1 MNGKMTILACITG
14 FLLDCIFGDPVWMYH
29 PIRVIGNLI
38 SVLEKGLRKLLCSR
52 IPASEQRKK
61 NKREVLAGGILWI
74 LTVSLSFLV
83 PAVLLFAAGKVHPAV
98 RFLLET
104 FWCYQIFAA
113 RCLVGESRKV
123 YQKLKEDDLSGA
135 RRAVSMI
142 VGRDTE
148 NLTAEGVTK
157 AAVETV
163 AENTSD
169 GVTAPLLFLLI
180 GGAPLGFLY
189 KAVNTMDSMLGYK
202 NEKYLYFGRIPAKMD
217 DVFNY
222 IPARLTA
229 WFMIV
234 AAFLTGMDGKNAW
247 KIYLRDKRKHASPNS
262 AQSEAV
268 CAGAL
273 DVQLAGDAV
282 YFGKV
287 YKKDYI
293 GDAIRKIEP
302 EDIIVAYD
310 DIDLEV
316 GQIRVRR
323 KGSAGG
329 HNGIKNIISHLGTN
343 EFPRV
348 KVGVGAKP
356 QGGDLVNHVLGH
368 FSKEDEKKMD
378 EVLDE
383 AVAAVE
389 TIVTQDVD
397 VAMNRFNAKK
407 K

>member
-1 MNGKMTILACITG
+1 MNGRMTILACIIG

-52 IPASEQRKK
+52 IHASEQEKK
-61 NKREVLAGGILWI
+61 NRREVLAGGILWI

-113 RCLVGESRKV
+113 RCLVGESKKV
-123 YQKLKEDDLSGA
+123 YQKLKEDDLPGA

-148 NLTAEGVTK
+148 NLTTEGVTK

-247 KIYLRDKRKHASPNS
+247 KIYST
-262 AQSEAV
+262 
-268 CAGAL
+268 G
-273 DVQLAGDAV
+273 
-282 YFGKV
+282 
-287 YKKDYI
+287 
-293 GDAIRKIEP
+293 
-302 EDIIVAYD
+302 
-310 DIDLEV
+310 
-316 GQIRVRR
+316 
-323 KGSAGG
+323 
-329 HNGIKNIISHLGTN
+329 
-343 EFPRV
+343 
-348 KVGVGAKP
+348 
-356 QGGDLVNHVLGH
+356 
-368 FSKEDEKKMD
+368 
-378 EVLDE
+378 
-383 AVAAVE
+383 
-389 TIVTQDVD
+389 
-397 VAMNRFNAKK
+397 
-407 K
+407 

>member
-1 MNGKMTILACITG
+1 MHHRIFVRLHFRRSG
-14 FLLDCIFGDPVWMYH
+14 LDVPSDTRDRKPDQCVG
-29 PIRVIGNLI
+29 
-38 SVLEKGLRKLLCSR
+38 KGLRKLLCSR
-52 IPASEQRKK
+52 IPASEQKKK

-123 YQKLKEDDLSGA
+123 YQKLKEDDLPGA

-282 YFGKV
+282 YFGKI

-302 EDIIVAYD
+302 EDI
-310 DIDLEV
+310 L
-316 GQIRVRR
+316 R
-323 KGSAGG
+323 AGKLMYMTT
-329 HNGIKNIISHLGTN
+329 ILMMVV
-343 EFPRV
+343 F
-348 KVGVGAKP
+348 
-356 QGGDLVNHVLGH
+356 GGLLLWVY
-368 FSKEDEKKMD
+368 
-378 EVLDE
+378 
-383 AVAAVE
+383 
-389 TIVTQDVD
+389 
-397 VAMNRFNAKK
+397 
-407 K
+407 

>member
-1 MNGKMTILACITG
+1 
-14 FLLDCIFGDPVWMYH
+14 MYH

-52 IPASEQRKK
+52 IPASEQEKK
-61 NKREVLAGGILWI
+61 NRREVLAGGILWI

-83 PAVLLFAAGKVHPAV
+83 PAVILFAAGKVHPAV

-123 YQKLKEDDLSGA
+123 YQKLKEDDLPGA

-229 WFMIV
+229 WFMV
-234 AAFLTGMDGKNAW
+234 AAAFLTGMDGKNAW

-287 YKKDYI
+287 YK
-293 GDAIRKIEP
+293 R
-302 EDIIVAYD
+302 
-310 DIDLEV
+310 
-316 GQIRVRR
+316 
-323 KGSAGG
+323 
-329 HNGIKNIISHLGTN
+329 IISVMQSVRL
-343 EFPRV
+343 
-348 KVGVGAKP
+348 
-356 QGGDLVNHVLGH
+356 
-368 FSKEDEKKMD
+368 
-378 EVLDE
+378 
-383 AVAAVE
+383 
-389 TIVTQDVD
+389 
-397 VAMNRFNAKK
+397 NRRIFFVPGN
-407 K
+407 

>member
-1 MNGKMTILACITG
+1 MNGKMIILACVTG
-14 FLLDCIFGDPVWMYH
+14 FLLDCIFGDPAWMYH

-52 IPASEQRKK
+52 IPASEQEKK
-61 NKREVLAGGILWI
+61 NRREVLAGGILWI

-123 YQKLKEDDLSGA
+123 YQKLKEDDLPGA
-135 RRAVSMI
+135 RKAVSMI

-293 GDAIRKIEP
+293 GDAIRKIEL
-302 EDIIVAYD
+302 EDI
-310 DIDLEV
+310 L
-316 GQIRVRR
+316 R
-323 KGSAGG
+323 AGKLMYMTT
-329 HNGIKNIISHLGTN
+329 ILMMVV
-343 EFPRV
+343 F
-348 KVGVGAKP
+348 
-356 QGGDLVNHVLGH
+356 GGLL
-368 FSKEDEKKMD
+368 
-378 EVLDE
+378 LW
-383 AVAAVE
+383 
-389 TIVTQDVD
+389 IY
-397 VAMNRFNAKK
+397 
-407 K
+407 

>member
-1 MNGKMTILACITG
+1 MNGKMTILACVTG
-14 FLLDCIFGDPVWMYH
+14 FLLDCIFGDPAWIYH

-52 IPASEQRKK
+52 IHASEQEKK
-61 NKREVLAGGILWI
+61 NRREVLAGGILWI

-113 RCLVGESRKV
+113 RCLVGESKKV
-123 YQKLKEDDLSGA
+123 YQKLKEDDLPGA

-234 AAFLTGMDGKNAW
+234 AAFLTGMDGENAW

-302 EDIIVAYD
+302 EDI
-310 DIDLEV
+310 L
-316 GQIRVRR
+316 R
-323 KGSAGG
+323 AGKLMYMTT
-329 HNGIKNIISHLGTN
+329 ILMMVV
-343 EFPRV
+343 F
-348 KVGVGAKP
+348 
-356 QGGDLVNHVLGH
+356 GGLL
-368 FSKEDEKKMD
+368 
-378 EVLDE
+378 LW
-383 AVAAVE
+383 
-389 TIVTQDVD
+389 IY
-397 VAMNRFNAKK
+397 
-407 K
+407 

>member
-14 FLLDCIFGDPVWMYH
+14 FLLDCIFGDPAWMYH

-52 IPASEQRKK
+52 IPASEQEKK
-61 NKREVLAGGILWI
+61 NRREVLAGGILWI

-83 PAVLLFAAGKVHPAV
+83 PAVLLFAVGKFHPAV

-113 RCLVGESRKV
+113 RCLVGESKKV
-123 YQKLKEDDLSGA
+123 YQKLKEDDLPGA

-262 AQSEAV
+262 AQSESV

-302 EDIIVAYD
+302 EDI
-310 DIDLEV
+310 L
-316 GQIRVRR
+316 R
-323 KGSAGG
+323 AGKLMYMTT
-329 HNGIKNIISHLGTN
+329 ILMMVV
-343 EFPRV
+343 F
-348 KVGVGAKP
+348 
-356 QGGDLVNHVLGH
+356 GGLL
-368 FSKEDEKKMD
+368 
-378 EVLDE
+378 LW
-383 AVAAVE
+383 
-389 TIVTQDVD
+389 IY
-397 VAMNRFNAKK
+397 
-407 K
+407 

>member
-1 MNGKMTILACITG
+1 MNGKMIILACVTG
-14 FLLDCIFGDPVWMYH
+14 FLLDCIFGDPAWMYH

-52 IPASEQRKK
+52 IHASEQEKK
-61 NKREVLAGGILWI
+61 NRREVLAGGILWI

-113 RCLVGESRKV
+113 RCLVGESKKV
-123 YQKLKEDDLSGA
+123 YQKLKEDDLPGA
-135 RRAVSMI
+135 RKAVSMI

-234 AAFLTGMDGKNAW
+234 AAFLTGMDGENAW

-302 EDIIVAYD
+302 EDI
-310 DIDLEV
+310 L
-316 GQIRVRR
+316 R
-323 KGSAGG
+323 AGKLMYMTT
-329 HNGIKNIISHLGTN
+329 ILMMVV
-343 EFPRV
+343 F
-348 KVGVGAKP
+348 
-356 QGGDLVNHVLGH
+356 GGLL
-368 FSKEDEKKMD
+368 
-378 EVLDE
+378 LW
-383 AVAAVE
+383 
-389 TIVTQDVD
+389 IY
-397 VAMNRFNAKK
+397 
-407 K
+407 

>member
-1 MNGKMTILACITG
+1 MNGKMIILACVTG
-14 FLLDCIFGDPVWMYH
+14 FLLDCIFGDPACMYH

-52 IPASEQRKK
+52 IPASEQKKK
-61 NKREVLAGGILWI
+61 NEREVLAGGILWI

-113 RCLVGESRKV
+113 RCLVGESKKV
-123 YQKLKEDDLSGA
+123 YQKLKEDDLPGA

-229 WFMIV
+229 WFMV
-234 AAFLTGMDGKNAW
+234 AAAFLTGMDGENAW

-302 EDIIVAYD
+302 EDI
-310 DIDLEV
+310 L
-316 GQIRVRR
+316 R
-323 KGSAGG
+323 AGKLMYMTT
-329 HNGIKNIISHLGTN
+329 ILMMVV
-343 EFPRV
+343 F
-348 KVGVGAKP
+348 
-356 QGGDLVNHVLGH
+356 GGLLLWI
-368 FSKEDEKKMD
+368 F
-378 EVLDE
+378 
-383 AVAAVE
+383 
-389 TIVTQDVD
+389 
-397 VAMNRFNAKK
+397 
-407 K
+407 

>member
-1 MNGKMTILACITG
+1 MNGKMIILACVTG
-14 FLLDCIFGDPVWMYH
+14 FLLDCIFGDPAWMYH

-52 IPASEQRKK
+52 IPASEQEKK
-61 NKREVLAGGILWI
+61 NRREVLAGGILWI

-113 RCLVGESRKV
+113 RCLVGESKKV
-123 YQKLKEDDLSGA
+123 YQKLKEDDLPGA

-293 GDAIRKIEP
+293 GDAIRKIEL
-302 EDIIVAYD
+302 EDI
-310 DIDLEV
+310 L
-316 GQIRVRR
+316 R
-323 KGSAGG
+323 AGKLMYMTT
-329 HNGIKNIISHLGTN
+329 ILMMVV
-343 EFPRV
+343 F
-348 KVGVGAKP
+348 
-356 QGGDLVNHVLGH
+356 GGLL
-368 FSKEDEKKMD
+368 
-378 EVLDE
+378 LW
-383 AVAAVE
+383 
-389 TIVTQDVD
+389 IY
-397 VAMNRFNAKK
+397 
-407 K
+407 

>member
-1 MNGKMTILACITG
+1 MNGKMIILACVTG
-14 FLLDCIFGDPVWMYH
+14 FLLDCIFGDPAWMYH

-52 IPASEQRKK
+52 IPASEQKKK
-61 NKREVLAGGILWI
+61 NEREVLAGGILWI

-113 RCLVGESRKV
+113 RCLVGESKKV
-123 YQKLKEDDLSGA
+123 YQKLKEDDLTGA

-229 WFMIV
+229 WFMV
-234 AAFLTGMDGKNAW
+234 AAAFLTGMDGENAW

-302 EDIIVAYD
+302 EDI
-310 DIDLEV
+310 L
-316 GQIRVRR
+316 R
-323 KGSAGG
+323 AGKLMYMTT
-329 HNGIKNIISHLGTN
+329 ILMMVV
-343 EFPRV
+343 F
-348 KVGVGAKP
+348 
-356 QGGDLVNHVLGH
+356 GGLLLWI
-368 FSKEDEKKMD
+368 F
-378 EVLDE
+378 
-383 AVAAVE
+383 
-389 TIVTQDVD
+389 
-397 VAMNRFNAKK
+397 
-407 K
+407 

>member
-1 MNGKMTILACITG
+1 MNGKMTILACVTG
-14 FLLDCIFGDPVWMYH
+14 FLLDCIFGDPAWMYH

-52 IPASEQRKK
+52 IHASEQEKK
-61 NKREVLAGGILWI
+61 NRREVLAGGILWI

-123 YQKLKEDDLSGA
+123 YQKLKEDDLPGA

-229 WFMIV
+229 WFMV
-234 AAFLTGMDGKNAW
+234 AAAFLTGMDGENAW

-302 EDIIVAYD
+302 EDI
-310 DIDLEV
+310 L
-316 GQIRVRR
+316 R
-323 KGSAGG
+323 AGKLMYMTT
-329 HNGIKNIISHLGTN
+329 ILMMVV
-343 EFPRV
+343 F
-348 KVGVGAKP
+348 
-356 QGGDLVNHVLGH
+356 GGLL
-368 FSKEDEKKMD
+368 
-378 EVLDE
+378 LW
-383 AVAAVE
+383 
-389 TIVTQDVD
+389 IY
-397 VAMNRFNAKK
+397 
-407 K
+407 

>member
-1 MNGKMTILACITG
+1 MNGKMTIMACITG
-14 FLLDCIFGDPVWMYH
+14 FLLDCMFEDPVWMYH

-38 SVLEKGLRKLLCSR
+38 SVLEKGLRKLLCSQ
-52 IPASEQRKK
+52 IPASEQEKK
-61 NKREVLAGGILWI
+61 NRREVLAGGILWI

-83 PAVLLFAAGKVHPAV
+83 PAVLLFAARKIHPAV

-113 RCLVGESRKV
+113 RCLVGESKKV
-123 YQKLKEDDLSGA
+123 YQKLKEDDLPGA
-135 RRAVSMI
+135 RKAVSMI

-180 GGAPLGFLY
+180 VGAPLGFLY

-293 GDAIRKIEP
+293 GNAIRKIEP
-302 EDIIVAYD
+302 EDI
-310 DIDLEV
+310 L
-316 GQIRVRR
+316 R
-323 KGSAGG
+323 AGKLMYMTT
-329 HNGIKNIISHLGTN
+329 ILMMVV
-343 EFPRV
+343 F
-348 KVGVGAKP
+348 
-356 QGGDLVNHVLGH
+356 GGLL
-368 FSKEDEKKMD
+368 
-378 EVLDE
+378 LW
-383 AVAAVE
+383 
-389 TIVTQDVD
+389 IY
-397 VAMNRFNAKK
+397 
-407 K
+407 